1 MTMRSIA
8 CLGAGLLGC
17 ASTALAL
24 AANEVLPA
32 LAIVQCAVLPPP
44 DIITRFEVTAVSTSQ
59 QVRRVELGA
68 SCAREIRDLLGDG
81 FKIQSTFADQ
91 SAQVLVY
98 TLMKPKPKK

>member
-17 ASTALAL
+17 ATAHLAL

-44 DIITRFEVTAVSTSQ
+44 ENNTRFVVIAVSTSE
-59 QVRRVELGA
+59 QVRRVDLEA

-91 SAQVLVY
+91 SGQVLVY
-98 TLMKPKPKK
+98 TLTKPKPKK